1 MPRLILASSSP
12 RRLALLQ
19 AAGLA
24 FEQHSPRIDETPLP
38 AETCKALVAR
48 LATAKARAV
57 QAALQPRSGAPRSG
71 TQALILAADTVVSLD
86 GALMGKPKDRQEGAR
101 LLRALSGRTHEVLTG
116 FALLGPDDS
125 VCQVVA
131 TQVSFRPLTAKEI
144 DAYWDTGEPQDK
156 AGGYG
161 IQGQGRGFVS
171 RLEGSYTN
179 VVGLPM
185 EALGAQLRRQGLAV
199 AEAACHA

>member
-1 MPRLILASSSP
+1 MAPRLILASSSP

-19 AAGLA
+19 AAGLV
-24 FEQHSPRIDETPLP
+24 FEQSVPDIDETPLP

-57 QAALQPRSGAPRSG
+57 QAALPPKPGAQG
-71 TQALILAADTVVSLD
+71 TPALILAADTVVSLD
-86 GALMGKPKDRQEGAR
+86 GALMGKPRDRQEGAR

-116 FALLGPDDS
+116 FALLGPRAE

-131 TQVSFRPLTAKEI
+131 TQVSFRHLSPDEI

-161 IQGQGRGFVS
+161 IQGQGRSFVA

-185 EALGAQLRRQGLAV
+185 EALGEQLRRQGLAV

>member
-1 MPRLILASSSP
+1 MAPRLILASSSP

-24 FEQHSPRIDETPLP
+24 FEQAVPDIDETPLP

-57 QAALQPRSGAPRSG
+57 ATALAPRPGAPEAP
-71 TQALILAADTVVSLD
+71 ALILAADTVVSLD
-86 GALMGKPKDRQEGAR
+86 GALMGKPRDRQEGAR

-161 IQGQGRGFVS
+161 IQGQGRRFVA

-199 AEAACHA
+199 AETACHG